1 MNNAPRGVQRPVSRA
16 LDVAHG
22 RIVGNRRLT
31 VLARQ
36 LADLLP
42 PNATVL
48 DVGCGDGQ
56 LTSRVAALRPD
67 CSFRGLDVLARSD
80 TAIPVDLFDGQRIPA
95 PDRSVDAVMFV
106 DVLHHTDDPNVLLR
120 EARRVARECVVIKDH
135 RRNGVLAGTTLR
147 VMDWVGNAHHGVRL
161 PYNYWSE
168 RQWRDA
174 FSSTGLKPDV
184 WKQRLG
190 IHSPWFDAIVGR
202 GLHFI
207 ARLIPV

>member
-1 MNNAPRGVQRPVSRA
+1 MTDAPRGYQKPVHRA
-16 LDVAHG
+16 LDAAHG
-22 RIVGNRRLT
+22 RFVGNRRLT

-42 PNATVL
+42 PNAAVL

-67 CSFRGLDVLARSD
+67 CSFRGFDVLGRSD

-95 PDRSVDAVMFV
+95 PDRSVDVVMFV
-106 DVLHHTDDPNVLLR
+106 DVLHH
-120 EARRVARECVVIKDH
+120 KDH
-135 RRNGVLAGTTLR
+135 RRDGVMAGTTLR
-147 VMDWVGNAHHGVRL
+147 IMDWVGNAHHGVRL

-168 RQWRDA
+168 RQWRQA
-174 FSSTGLKPDV
+174 FSSTGLTPEV

-190 IHSPWFDAIVGR
+190 IHGPLLDTIVGR

-207 ARLIPV
+207 TRLIPG